1 MFKMNII
8 NKVYLIID
16 FFWFK
21 CLSAT
26 YWRIFTF
33 TLFRTLLARAF
44 ASSLAKE
51 SDAAAL

>member
-21 CLSAT
+21 LLSAT

-33 TLFRTLLARAF
+33 MLSVHYLQEPLLH
-44 ASSLAKE
+44 L
-51 SDAAAL
+51 